1 MRRNVKLREMNLVVE
16 AADER
21 SIEVL
26 ACGLPQRHGTQLA
39 VDITHRS
46 ALTSAGNACSNA
58 ATTDGAVLQRA
69 RRDKEAEYWELLEGS
84 RCHLVV
90 VALET
95 GGRWSDEAIA
105 FIDSLASARS
115 RAAIPVLRGSAFW
128 AWRRRWV
135 RMLAISCAR
144 AFVSSLISSPADMW
158 TGTDGPVPDMAD
170 LFGES

>member
-1 MRRNVKLREMNLVVE
+1 M
-16 AADER
+16 
-21 SIEVL
+21 
-26 ACGLPQRHGTQLA
+26 
-39 VDITHRS
+39 DITLRS
-46 ALTSAGNACSNA
+46 ALTSAGNVCPNA

-69 RRDKEAEYWELLEGS
+69 RRD
-84 RCHLVV
+84 LVV
-90 VALET
+90 VALE
-95 GGRWSDEAIA
+95 RSDEAIA

-115 RAAIPVLRGSAFW
+115 RAAIPVLQGSAFW

-144 AFVSSLISSPADMW
+144 AVASSFFSSPADMW

>member
-1 MRRNVKLREMNLVVE
+1 MRRNVKLRDMNLVVE

-26 ACGLPQRHGTQLA
+26 ACGLPQRHGAQLA
-39 VDITHRS
+39 VDITLRS
-46 ALTSAGNACSNA
+46 ALTSAGNACPSA

-69 RRDKEAEYWELLEGS
+69 RRDKEEKYWELLEGS

-95 GGRWSDEAIA
+95 GGRWSDEAIV

-115 RAAIPVLRGSAFW
+115 RAAIPVLQGSAFW

-158 TGTDGPVPDMAD
+158 TSTDGPVPDMAD